1 MSVDI
6 QQKTKGNEGQPP
18 GGKTPEVSG
27 PKSKAVGGKALNNQL
42 LGVQQ
47 FDMTEEEVRIWDTK
61 VGMAVGLMLLIGAG
75 SALVF
80 GTIQLINWI
89 NS

>member
-1 MSVDI
+1 
-6 QQKTKGNEGQPP
+6 
-18 GGKTPEVSG
+18 
-27 PKSKAVGGKALNNQL
+27 
-42 LGVQQ
+42 
-47 FDMTEEEVRIWDTK
+47 MTEEEVRIWDTK

-80 GTIQLINWI
+80 GTIQLINWL

>member
-1 MSVDI
+1 MNVDRP
-6 QQKTKGNEGQPP
+6 NASSPA
-18 GGKTPEVSG
+18 
-27 PKSKAVGGKALNNQL
+27 SKAPEGAPKAEPAQTKSGVAKALNNNV

-61 VGMAVGLMLLIGAG
+61 VGIVVGLLLFVGAG

-80 GTIQLINWI
+80 GVISLINWM
-89 NS
+89 NR

>member
-6 QQKTKGNEGQPP
+6 QHKANSSGGQPP
-18 GGKTPEVSG
+18 GGKGPQESG
-27 PKSKAVGGKALNNQL
+27 PKSKAVGGKALNNQI
-42 LGVQQ
+42 LGVQE

-80 GTIQLINWI
+80 GTIQLINWL